1 MKCCGNCVNDR
12 YLQKEISLKS
22 KLVGNCDFCF
32 SKDVNLIDPAVF
44 EEDFDKICAIYEVAE
59 DGKHLVDWLN
69 EDWQI
74 FALDRTQ
81 AQRLLEEILA
91 DNERSQQRYK
101 PRDSNGSEI
110 LHAWDVLQTELRT
123 KNRFFPT
130 TDFRTDRG
138 ASRLES
144 LRIPSAEVSQV
155 WYRARI
161 EEGRAFKPNEMGA
174 PPARRAGSGRA
185 NPVGIAYLYVGS
197 TQQTAVTEVR
207 PHAGEILSVAE
218 FNVNQNLDLID
229 LRSPRLMITPF
240 VMEDSTKVAELR
252 SDTSFLEKLGDELTT
267 PVLPHA
273 VQIDYIPS
281 QYLCEFIKI
290 SGFDGVIYKSSVSS
304 GVNLALFSPS
314 DATVGNLSRVKID
327 SIGVEYQQLV

>member
-12 YLQKEISLKS
+12 YLKKEIALKS
-22 KLVGNCDFCF
+22 TLIGNCDFCF
-32 SKDVNLIDPAVF
+32 SKDVDLVDPAVF
-44 EEDFDKICAIYEVAE
+44 GEDFDKICAIYEVAE

-74 FALDRTQ
+74 FALHRTQ
-81 AQRLLEEILA
+81 AQRLLEEIL
-91 DNERSQQRYK
+91 DDSERTQQTYQ
-101 PRDSNGSEI
+101 PLDSNGSET
-110 LHAWDVLQTELRT
+110 LNAWNVLQTELRT

-130 TDFRTDRG
+130 IDFRNNRAAG
-138 ASRLES
+138 RLES
-144 LRIPSAEVSQV
+144 LRIPSKEVPQV

-174 PPARRAGSGRA
+174 PPARRASSGRA

-197 TQQTAVTEVR
+197 TRQTAVTEVR
-207 PHAGEILSVAE
+207 PQAGEILSVAE
-218 FNVNQNLDLID
+218 FIVDQNCDLID
-229 LRSPRLMITPF
+229 LRNPRPMITPF
-240 VMEDSTKVAELR
+240 VMEDSVKVAELR
-252 SDTSFLEKLGDELTT
+252 SDTSFLERLGDELTT

-290 SGFDGVIYKSSVSS
+290 SGFDGVIYKSSVSE

-314 DATVGNLSRVKID
+314 HATVGALSRVKID
-327 SIGVEYQQLV
+327 SIGVEYQELV